1 MHWLPQIANAIILPT
16 APFTEPD
23 TGSDLGSLRTR
34 ATLADS
40 DYRINGNKTWITH
53 AARGDMM
60 TLLVRTDP
68 DTKNYSGLSMLI
80 APKQRG
86 MVADPFPTPA

>member
-1 MHWLPQIANAIILPT
+1 
-16 APFTEPD
+16 
-23 TGSDLGSLRTR
+23 
-34 ATLADS
+34 
-40 DYRINGNKTWITH
+40 
-53 AARGDMM
+53 MM

>member
-16 APFTEPD
+16 AAFTEPD